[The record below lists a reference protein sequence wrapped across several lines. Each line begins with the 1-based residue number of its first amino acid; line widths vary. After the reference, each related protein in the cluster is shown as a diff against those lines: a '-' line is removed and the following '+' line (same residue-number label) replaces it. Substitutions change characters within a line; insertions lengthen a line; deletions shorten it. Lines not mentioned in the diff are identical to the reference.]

1 LDDSVKSPRAFTFND
16 AVRSGKV
23 VFDEKTWMPL
33 SLEVT
38 QKEKGQFSFST
49 SNTKTVEAFKDGAF
63 ELEIP
68 EGALVQDLTPLLEA
82 ALLQS
87 SIDMGEEELNF

>member
-1 LDDSVKSPRAFTFND
+1 
-16 AVRSGKV
+16 
-23 VFDEKTWMPL
+23 M
-33 SLEVT
+33 
-38 QKEKGQFSFST
+38 FSFST